1 MVMTFLFSSMFFFC
15 CCWKI
20 RFFCRISQIFFQL
33 KLLLYYIVFYPP
45 SILIMNQ
52 SLFELFVRRFTRFP
66 RLHMLVL
73 LCRYQNYAGGFH
85 EIEIDFASKYGK
97 CLIRNDK
104 SRFWWLK
111 NAFENTP
118 KAFIWIEKL
127 DSSFIFDC
135 PCHAVNSI
143 VEKSEGKKKK
153 MNRFF

>member
-1 MVMTFLFSSMFFFC
+1 MVMTFLFSSMFFFVVVE
-15 CCWKI
+15 KYV
-20 RFFCRISQIFFQL
+20 FFLSYFPDIFSVEIAVV
-33 KLLLYYIVFYPP
+33 LYCILPP

-104 SRFWWLK
+104 SRF
-111 NAFENTP
+111 
-118 KAFIWIEKL
+118 
-127 DSSFIFDC
+127 
-135 PCHAVNSI
+135 
-143 VEKSEGKKKK
+143 
-153 MNRFF
+153 